1 MLNSLLII
9 KQLYFLYPIQ
19 KKRKNPNPNNVLLS
33 FIRLN
38 KVDAEEVTDSQR
50 QQAKQVQPQLR
61 LLQYNPCLKIIIRG
75 IFPIEIWI
83 RLHHMDQNLEG

>member
-50 QQAKQVQPQLR
+50 QQAKQVQP
-61 LLQYNPCLKIIIRG
+61 PS
-75 IFPIEIWI
+75 PPV
-83 RLHHMDQNLEG
+83 